1 MKQVYRLMCCVRR
14 PKQWQTGF
22 HAFRS
27 SVIKKYDFWNCHPV
41 LYFAQ
46 THTILECVTIE
57 VKQFFIVFFLS
68 CLAFD
73 IQY

>member
-46 THTILECVTIE
+46 THTILECVTR
-57 VKQFFIVFFLS
+57 S
-68 CLAFD
+68 
-73 IQY
+73 

>member
-1 MKQVYRLMCCVRR
+1 MKLKGQCTHETSLPFDVLCR

-46 THTILECVTIE
+46 KHTILECVTR
-57 VKQFFIVFFLS
+57 S
-68 CLAFD
+68 
-73 IQY
+73 